1 MIVFSDLHLQ
11 DDSEDVVFGEV
22 LPGIF
27 DAALRDADKTVAFLG
42 DWFHIRY
49 KVSVKLFNRGRDT
62 LLAWTRAGIKV
73 ILLPGN
79 HDQIDFEGRNAL
91 EAYGDIDGVSVY
103 NTPTWD
109 RWGLWVPYR
118 KTLEGVKQ
126 ALLTEAPVN
135 AVPVLWIHHGIT
147 GALMNDH
154 HRSSEGLDVEDLRRH
169 LREFLPD
176 IVDIHHVHVWSL
188 TNERPLLTL
197 HARIDGDADHDD
209 ALRKINAVLA
219 ERYGIDHTTVQ
230 IEKGD
235 CADVA

>member
-1 MIVFSDLHLQ
+1 MAV
-11 DDSEDVVFGEV
+11 
-22 LPGIF
+22 
-27 DAALRDADKTVAFLG
+27 ALLILR
-42 DWFHIRY
+42 
-49 KVSVKLFNRGRDT
+49 S
-62 LLAWTRAGIKV
+62 AWAVIAKSSH
-73 ILLPGN
+73 ILL
-79 HDQIDFEGRNAL
+79 EG
-91 EAYGDIDGVSVY
+91 
-103 NTPTWD
+103 TP
-109 RWGLWVPYR
+109 
-118 KTLEGVKQ
+118 
-126 ALLTEAPVN
+126 
-135 AVPVLWIHHGIT
+135 
-147 GALMNDH
+147 
-154 HRSSEGLDVEDLRRH
+154 EGLDVEDLRRH